1 MKTWHKVAIGAGAVV
16 VLGGIVLFSVN
27 QANKGVVTVQTAK
40 VANQD
45 SLVSLV
51 TASGEVKPTTYTNVT
66 AQGYG
71 RITEIFVKE
80 GDHVKKGD
88 RLLLQENVQANAD
101 VQAQSAAVNS
111 AESGVQAA
119 EASYKAAQSD
129 LILQQA
135 NLEKAKLDY
144 DRGQGLFKDGLIPK
158 QDFDQR
164 KTIYDG
170 AVATVD
176 SARARVQS
184 LKAQLD
190 QTRSQVNQGRAVL
203 VRTQDVLH
211 KTTYTSPI
219 NGIVS
224 YLPERVGDYV
234 VMGMQNAN
242 GSFIMTLSD
251 MSVVTAEV
259 KVDETDIVNV
269 KMGQEADVTIDAVP
283 GKIFKGKVTEI
294 GSQAVLRSSGLTTTQ
309 TTTSTQEAKD
319 FKVVVTLANPPENLR
334 PGLSTTAKIKTA
346 ERKNVVAIPIQALAV
361 RTRKDLEEAVKNAK
375 KQGSSNVTLAA
386 PPPPAPGDP
395 KKDEVQG
402 VFVVN
407 GKKAVFL
414 PVETGIAGV
423 TDIEITKGL
432 KAGDEIVVGSYKAL
446 RTLKP
451 ESQVKAATDSYREDL
466 VSSGVVIKTEAL
478 TKVYEMG
485 AEKVHALSGVDV
497 EIRKG
502 DYVAIMGP
510 SGSGKSTL
518 MNLIGCL
525 DSPSAGKYW
534 LAGRLVSDLDDD
546 ELAYIRNKEIGF
558 VFQTFNLLPRATA
571 LHNVELPL
579 IYNGTPSEERIEKA
593 KKALERVDLMDR
605 MHHKPNELS
614 GGQRQRVAIARALV
628 NSPSIVL
635 ADEPT
640 GNLDSKTGEEIMAL
654 FANLHGQGNTIILV
668 THEHDIAQHAH
679 RIIFIRDG
687 KIASDEAVAKK

>member
-164 KTIYDG
+164 KTIY
-170 AVATVD
+170 
-176 SARARVQS
+176 
-184 LKAQLD
+184 
-190 QTRSQVNQGRAVL
+190 
-203 VRTQDVLH
+203 
-211 KTTYTSPI
+211 
-219 NGIVS
+219 
-224 YLPERVGDYV
+224 
-234 VMGMQNAN
+234 
-242 GSFIMTLSD
+242 
-251 MSVVTAEV
+251 
-259 KVDETDIVNV
+259 
-269 KMGQEADVTIDAVP
+269 AVP

-361 RTRKDLEEAVKNAK
+361 RTRKDLEEAAKNAK

-386 PPPPAPGDP
+386 PPPAAPGDP

-451 ESQVKAATDSYREDL
+451 ESQVK
-466 VSSGVVIKTEAL
+466 
-478 TKVYEMG
+478 
-485 AEKVHALSGVDV
+485 VD
-497 EIRKG
+497 
-502 DYVAIMGP
+502 
-510 SGSGKSTL
+510 
-518 MNLIGCL
+518 N
-525 DSPSAGKYW
+525 SAPKKQ
-534 LAGRLVSDLDDD
+534 DD
-546 ELAYIRNKEIGF
+546 
-558 VFQTFNLLPRATA
+558 QQ
-571 LHNVELPL
+571 
-579 IYNGTPSEERIEKA
+579 S
-593 KKALERVDLMDR
+593 
-605 MHHKPNELS
+605 
-614 GGQRQRVAIARALV
+614 
-628 NSPSIVL
+628 
-635 ADEPT
+635 
-640 GNLDSKTGEEIMAL
+640 
-654 FANLHGQGNTIILV
+654 
-668 THEHDIAQHAH
+668 
-679 RIIFIRDG
+679 
-687 KIASDEAVAKK
+687 